1 MLKCVFTYMPLYLRN
16 QPKPRQATAAS
27 HHPDKKVT
35 QESSTRTSACGGGEM
50 ASGNRTTSVEHG
62 SQIHPSSGDN
72 GGGACGTGGFSL
84 SSENQ
89 EIEEMRRR
97 LRQMEEQEILLPA
110 ATAAAFHEDP
120 AAEATAFDKS
130 EVDARSIY
138 VGNVDYTC
146 LPEEVQQHFEDCGTV
161 NRVTILTDNFG
172 YPKGYAYVEFL
183 EVEAVQNALLLND
196 TELHE
201 RRLKVCPKRT
211 NVPGMNH
218 PRGRRPYDPYYPPY
232 PTYGRV
238 PRFRRPPRYWPY

>member
-1 MLKCVFTYMPLYLRN
+1 MTSGKDNR
-16 QPKPRQATAAS
+16 A
-27 HHPDKKVT
+27 
-35 QESSTRTSACGGGEM
+35 SSTEDGEIYP
-50 ASGNRTTSVEHG
+50 N
-62 SQIHPSSGDN
+62 SGDN
-72 GGGACGTGGFSL
+72 GGGASGSDGFNL

-110 ATAAAFHEDP
+110 ATAAVSHEDP
-120 AAEATAFDKS
+120 TSEATAFDKS

-172 YPKGYAYVEFL
+172 YPKGYVYVEFL

-196 TELHE
+196 TKLRGCQGSGGH
-201 RRLKVCPKRT
+201 PGTGRT
-211 NVPGMNH
+211 DSAGSL
-218 PRGRRPYDPYYPPY
+218 
-232 PTYGRV
+232 
-238 PRFRRPPRYWPY
+238 

>member
-1 MLKCVFTYMPLYLRN
+1 MPLYLRN
-16 QPKPRQATAAS
+16 QPKPRQKRQQLVITRT
-27 HHPDKKVT
+27 KRVT
-35 QESSTRTSACGGGEM
+35 EESSKRTSASGGGEM
-50 ASGNRTTSVEHG
+50 TSGKDNRASSTEDGEIYPT
-62 SQIHPSSGDN
+62 SGDN
-72 GGGACGTGGFSL
+72 GGGASGSDGFNL

-97 LRQMEEQEILLPA
+97 LRQMEEQEILPA
-110 ATAAAFHEDP
+110 VTAAVSHEDP
-120 AAEATAFDKS
+120 ASEATAFDKS

-161 NRVTILTDNFG
+161 NRS
-172 YPKGYAYVEFL
+172 KK
-183 EVEAVQNALLLND
+183 ALLLND

-211 NVPGMNH
+211 NVPGINH

>member
-1 MLKCVFTYMPLYLRN
+1 
-16 QPKPRQATAAS
+16 
-27 HHPDKKVT
+27 
-35 QESSTRTSACGGGEM
+35 M
-50 ASGNRTTSVEHG
+50 ASGNRTSSIEHG

-72 GGGACGTGGFSL
+72 GGGASGTDGFSL

-97 LRQMEEQEILLPA
+97 LRQMEEQEMLPA
-110 ATAAAFHEDP
+110 ATAAEFHEDP

-172 YPKGYAYVEFL
+172 HPKGYAYVEFL

-211 NVPGMNH
+211 NIPGMNH
-218 PRGRRPYDPYYPPY
+218 PRGRRPYDPYYPSY

-238 PRFRRPPRYWPY
+238 PRFRGAPRYWPY